1 MKIIS
6 ERPRDV
12 ADAEALVRR
21 CTRDLDRDYLEQR
34 ISELATALE
43 RSEIVARWREWTGL
57 QGQAAGGAVGG
68 HRRLYSD
75 RE

>member
-21 CTRDLDRDYLEQR
+21 RARDLDRDYLEPR
-34 ISELATALE
+34 IRELATALE
-43 RSEIVARWREWTGL
+43 RLDIVDRWRS
-57 QGQAAGGAVGG
+57 
-68 HRRLYSD
+68 RRPRD
-75 RE
+75 RGEINGM